1 MVWIKTQVDRSGL
14 RWAKNQYR
22 SCQMQFLGQQGSL
35 STRGL
40 ESARRG
46 DSTGIP
52 RRSPLYPN
60 EAEGGSPYGGVG
72 LISLI
77 HETREIG
84 DGGGGSAS
92 LCGEEVA
99 WRLRAPAATA

>member
-1 MVWIKTQVDRSGL
+1 VGQKPILKLPNAVFGPAGKFVHAWARIRSSRGFDR
-14 RWAKNQYR
+14 
-22 SCQMQFLGQQGSL
+22 
-35 STRGL
+35 
-40 ESARRG
+40 
-46 DSTGIP
+46 DST
-52 RRSPLYPN
+52 SFPLYPN

-84 DGGGGSAS
+84 DGGGGGSAS